1 MKIRENF
8 FGRFLVLLLAIF
20 SLGGNHLFAG
30 TLPEIREDH
39 SPSEE
44 TIIAAHIYL
53 WATRENPAPEFSEA
67 SEYHFVGDF
76 NEKEHLTF
84 LKLISFNVD
93 LPFDYTRD
101 IRRSITNLIF
111 PTHFFL

>member
-1 MKIRENF
+1 MKRRESF
-8 FGRFLVLLLAIF
+8 FGKILVLLLALF
-20 SLGGNHLFAG
+20 SLGSNLLFAG
-30 TLPEIREDH
+30 PLPEIREDH

-44 TIIAAHIYL
+44 TLKAAHIVL

-67 SEYHFVGDF
+67 SEFHFVGDF

-84 LKLISFNVD
+84 LKLISFNID

-101 IRRSITNLIF
+101 IRRSISNLTF